1 MQEWQT
7 PFTKKNIETA
17 EKLEEEIHR
26 ELEKAENEQDRIK
39 FRAFVRKIIKGE
51 YKFNKYPAPNNREEV
66 IEALNESQEQT
77 ANNKIDDFIARW
89 GIGEN
94 TTNLELTQMIN
105 KHRVGSRED
114 LNKQNE
120 LNKIMNRNQ
129 TNYQTNQNVELAQLK
144 WIEWRNCFTDEIY
157 NLADQIVRAK

>member
-1 MQEWQT
+1 
-7 PFTKKNIETA
+7 
-17 EKLEEEIHR
+17 
-26 ELEKAENEQDRIK
+26 
-39 FRAFVRKIIKGE
+39 
-51 YKFNKYPAPNNREEV
+51 
-66 IEALNESQEQT
+66 
-77 ANNKIDDFIARW
+77 
-89 GIGEN
+89 
-94 TTNLELTQMIN
+94 MIN